1 MTDQPSRPGY
11 RIPYPRDPFELYV
24 GPFWTPEGPEPD
36 GRVTLTLE
44 ARHCNGG
51 GAVHGGMLA
60 TMSDLAL
67 CWVAVMDLPD
77 ERVVTVS
84 LTTDYLSGAEEGETL
99 VAKPELIRRTGSLA
113 FCRCEIRAFGSAEE
127 ADPGSGAEGRVV
139 SSSTAVLKRMRRTP
153 R

>member
-1 MTDQPSRPGY
+1 VTDQTTRPGY

-36 GRVTLTLE
+36 GTVTLTVE

-60 TMSDLAL
+60 TMADLAL

-84 LTTDYLSGAEEGETL
+84 LTTDYLSGAVEGETL

-113 FCRCEIRAFGSAEE
+113 FCRCEIRAFDGKDS
-127 ADPGSGAEGRVV
+127 DPAGRVV